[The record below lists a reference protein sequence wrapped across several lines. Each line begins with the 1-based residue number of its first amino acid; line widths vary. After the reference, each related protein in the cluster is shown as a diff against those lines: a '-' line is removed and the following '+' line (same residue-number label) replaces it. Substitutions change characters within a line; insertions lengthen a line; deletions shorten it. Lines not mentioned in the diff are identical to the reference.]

1 MYRFNWHKHAQTHTN
16 IAIVTHQ
23 EQDEKAIVTHQEQ
36 DEKAA
41 TSSVPDGA
49 QDTGKG
55 YWRRVL
61 VTHSW

>member
-1 MYRFNWHKHAQTHTN
+1 MYRFNWHKHVQTHTN
-16 IAIVTHQ
+16 I
-23 EQDEKAIVTHQEQ
+23 AIVTHQEQ

-55 YWRRVL
+55 YGRRVL